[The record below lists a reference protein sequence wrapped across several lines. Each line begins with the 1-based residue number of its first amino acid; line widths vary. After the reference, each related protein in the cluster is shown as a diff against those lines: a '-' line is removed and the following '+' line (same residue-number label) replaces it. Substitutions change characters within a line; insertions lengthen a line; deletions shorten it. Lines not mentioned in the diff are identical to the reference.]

1 MDTITTEIE
10 LVRFGPVVQMTAS
23 FKACPAEPDV
33 GYMSDYFEF
42 EVESY
47 AHFDEDTGDILP
59 AIDGND
65 LIITN
70 SIYEQLADA
79 AMQYEPATPERI
91 TRACDI
97 KDSLMAPLFESLA
110 QDYNSLTVRK

>member
-1 MDTITTEIE
+1 MDTITAEIE

-23 FKACPAEPDV
+23 FKSCPAEPDV
-33 GYMSDYFEF
+33 GYMDDYFEF

-47 AHFDEDTGDILP
+47 CHFDEDTGDILL

-65 LIITN
+65 LIITDY
-70 SIYEQLADA
+70 IYSQLADA
-79 AMQYEPATPERI
+79 AIDYESTTPERI

>member
-1 MDTITTEIE
+1 MDTITTEVE
-10 LVRFGPVVQMTAS
+10 LVRFGPVVEMTAS
-23 FKACPAEPDV
+23 IRACPAEPDV
-33 GYMSDYFEF
+33 GYMDDYFEF

-110 QDYNSLTVRK
+110 QDYTSLTIRK

>member
-1 MDTITTEIE
+1 MKTEVE
-10 LVRFGPVVQMTAS
+10 LVKFGDVVDMT
-23 FKACPAEPDV
+23 FTYCLNRAEPDV

-47 AHFDEDTGDILP
+47 AHFDDDTGDILP

-65 LIITN
+65 LIITDY
-70 SIYEQLADA
+70 IYSQLADA
-79 AMQYEPATPERI
+79 AMDYEPATPERI

-97 KDSLMAPLFESLA
+97 KDSMMAPLFESLG
-110 QDYNSLTVRK
+110 QDFNSLTIRK